1 MAGQTG
7 CCGGARGSLTLAGC
21 SGGGTISRRMHP
33 RAPLAQAPDARR
45 MRKGAQRSTVK
56 NAQLGT
62 RAPAQTPQ
70 AQGALSS
77 GAVSDPEQEVES
89 PLRGAWHWDRRYG
102 AQMTWIG
109 D

>member
-1 MAGQTG
+1 M
-7 CCGGARGSLTLAGC
+7 
-21 SGGGTISRRMHP
+21 
-33 RAPLAQAPDARR
+33 
-45 MRKGAQRSTVK
+45 K

-89 PLRGAWHWDRRYG
+89 PLRGAWHWDRRSG
-102 AQMTWIG
+102 AQMTRIG
-109 D
+109 DCRRRSLIAAGRGSESRKFSRDEIR